1 MLHGGHLVARV
12 LKDENVTHLFT
23 LCGGH
28 IAPVYDGCLDESI
41 RVIDTRHEQAAAHA
55 ADAYARLTRGIGVAA
70 VTAGPGVTDAV
81 TAVANAYY
89 ASSPLLLLGGA
100 APISEQGRGALQEM
114 EQVNLLRPVT
124 KWSTSVRETHR
135 IPEILTQAVRVALSG
150 RPGPVFV
157 ELPFDVL
164 FNFVE
169 EEDVKFPS
177 AYRTTARPYGDPRAI
192 DAAAGLILRSERPV
206 LLAGTQVYWDDA
218 ATALDSFVEATGMPV
233 FTNGMGRG
241 TLPMDHPNC
250 LQLSRGAAFRE
261 ADLIVAVGTPMD
273 FRLHYG
279 EFEGNPKLVQVDID
293 PTEIGRNR
301 AVDIGIVG
309 GAKAVLEQLTEA
321 LRPQL
326 QRRPFETWLAR
337 LQAVEEEKHT
347 AQAAWEESPDR
358 PIHQLRL
365 AHELN
370 RFIDRDT
377 IVIGDGGDVVGLA
390 AKVLTIRRPGHWLD
404 PGPLGCLGVGLPF
417 ALAAQLLN
425 PDSKVIVLSGD
436 GSFGLNGMEFDTA
449 ARFSLPIVVLVGNDG
464 QWGEIRLPQVAL
476 VGEERAVATQLA
488 PGTRYEMIARAFGG
502 YGELVDDPEE
512 IVPALER
519 AFASGKP
526 AIVNVLLDP
535 EGVKKADA
543 VRAYV
548 M

>member
-1 MLHGGHLVARV
+1 MLHGGHLVARA
-12 LKDENVTHLFT
+12 LKKENVTHLFT

-28 IAPVYDGCLDESI
+28 IAPVYDGCIDEGI
-41 RVIDTRHEQAAAHA
+41 AVVDTRHEQAAAHA

-100 APISEQGRGALQEM
+100 APVSEQGRGALQEM
-114 EQVNLLRPVT
+114 EQVDLLRPIT
-124 KWSTSVRETHR
+124 KLSISVRETHR
-135 IPEILTQAVRVALSG
+135 IPEILAQAMRVALSG

-157 ELPFDVL
+157 ELPFDIL

-177 AYRTTARPYGDPRAI
+177 NYRVSTRTYGDPQVI
-192 DAAAGLILRSERPV
+192 DAAARLIAASERPA
-206 LLAGTQVYWDDA
+206 LLAGSQVYWDDA
-218 ATALDSFVEATGMPV
+218 GGVLESFIRTTGMPI

-250 LQLSRGAAFRE
+250 LQLARSAAFRE
-261 ADLIVAVGTPMD
+261 SDLIIAVGTPMD

-279 EFEGNPKLVQVDID
+279 EFEGNPRLIQIDID

-301 AVDIGIVG
+301 GVDIGIVG
-309 GAKAVLEQLTEA
+309 SAGAILEQLRAE
-321 LRPQL
+321 LEGKL
-326 QRRPFETWLAR
+326 QGRPFDPWLAH
-337 LQAVEEEKHT
+337 LQAVEEEKRT
-347 AQAAWEESPDR
+347 AQAVWENCADR

-370 RFIDRDT
+370 RFIDADT

-390 AKVLTIRRPGHWLD
+390 AKVLTIRKPGHWLD
-404 PGPLGCLGVGLPF
+404 PGPLGCLGVGMPF

-425 PDSKVIVLSGD
+425 PNSKVIVLSGD

-449 ARFSLPIVVLVGNDG
+449 VRFNLPIVVLVGNDG

-476 VGEERAVATQLA
+476 VGEERAIATRLA
-488 PGTRYEMIARAFGG
+488 PQTRYDLVGQAFGG

-512 IVPALER
+512 IVPALKR
-519 AFASGKP
+519 AFESGKP
-526 AIVNVLLDP
+526 AIINVLLDP
-535 EGVKKADA
+535 DGVKKADA